1 MNQIYIP
8 LGLDCSVAYQ
18 LDKHNLRHFAL
29 PFDWSY
35 TKNLLTIIELID
47 NNFSNFYPCNA
58 SLDELEKIYN
68 IIEIKTNNYALEQST
83 IINSTIINSTIINST
98 IINTTT
104 TITNTT
110 AIINTTSEI
119 SKYKIKHKKYN
130 IIFPHEFKSLSSEHI
145 QIFIDKY
152 LNRIKRFYDLNQINN
167 KLIFIRLG
175 TNKDL
180 KYINLLNEI
189 LNKIFDKTINEI
201 KFINSDKLSQTITTD
216 NWQRNEYDWLN
227 LLL

>member
-35 TKNLLTIIELID
+35 TKNLLSIIELID

-68 IIEIKTNNYALEQST
+68 IIEIKTSNYALDH
-83 IINSTIINSTIINST
+83 
-98 IINTTT
+98 TT
-104 TITNTT
+104 
-110 AIINTTSEI
+110 IINTTSEI

-130 IIFPHEFKSLSSEHI
+130 IIFPHEFKSLSSEQI